1 MSSFGYVSYINKY
14 TRPSTKTCI
23 DHFYVKG
30 DQELS
35 KIHAFVINYKIT
47 DHCPILISF
56 SSANRHRNE
65 NKTSY
70 VFKKYINYYQLKADV
85 KNHFWHEVFHPQDVN
100 IATSNFVQKLQFF
113 IQKNTQT
120 VRKTR
125 RKDPLKPWIT
135 KAILRCINKKNQLYQ
150 EHLKQPQNIDMK
162 NSYVD
167 YKNQL
172 EKDIKKAKKS
182 YTKTLIDKNKSHTSA
197 LWQSV
202 KQICNQ
208 SQKTSINK
216 IILEDSKTLT
226 DPIEISNH
234 FNTFFGNIGQK
245 LSNQI
250 NVPLNYN
257 EYTHWNQNSINYFR
271 RTSFCEV
278 QKVIKELKSKK
289 SPGYDNIRAETLKE
303 ISMEIA
309 PILVYLINFSFS
321 VGCFPDCL
329 KMGKIKPLFKEGT
342 EYDVNNYRPISL
354 ISNLAK
360 IFEKI
365 IKARM
370 IKFLE
375 DGKLLSA
382 KQFGFRQGKSTED
395 AILNL
400 CDQMYEAVDKNQASL
415 CVFIDLQKAFDTVSH
430 DKLMKKLREIGF
442 RGSALN
448 LLKSYLENRQ
458 QFVEIDGTNGNLRT
472 VAWGVPQGTVMGP
485 ILFIIYVN
493 NLLKTNFEGNL
504 ASFADDT
511 VAFYSGEDWNSV
523 KSKAEKDLSDITKW
537 LEFNKLTLNIT
548 KTKFMT
554 LTSNKYSTPNFEQL
568 NVGPDV
574 TINKTAKIKYLGII
588 IDSHLRWDEH
598 IRYIVRKT
606 RYLVTRFAYLK
617 TYLHVKQLK
626 TVYYALFQSQL
637 NYGLVGWGGVRDCHL
652 SVLEILQKWVIKVI
666 FNKEKLYP
674 TNQLYNESNIFDIRQ
689 LYFIKILSLVNKRK
703 IDLHTIAHPQN
714 TRQQQSYVLIPL
726 MKKEIGHK
734 CFKYLTAKFFNYLPS
749 YLRASIHEKT
759 FVTQLKTWIHT
770 KDRQDI
776 RNLYKND
783 F

>member
-1 MSSFGYVSYINKY
+1 MNRFIRDFEDQVVATEIVNSMDTLKEQTHIINDLEIFHISGYKTIYNNGTYNKCDGTVVFINESITFSHCFRNIGDVKSIELEVGEKKDFLVTCMYRSPSINDKEFVGNLADYLYSQKHVKKHFITGDINLDILKTNNQCTEDYKTIMSSFGYVSYINKY

-70 VFKKYINYYQLKADV
+70 LKADV

-135 KAILRCINKKNQLYQ
+135 KAILRCINKKN
-150 EHLKQPQNIDMK
+150 H
-162 NSYVD
+162 
-167 YKNQL
+167 
-172 EKDIKKAKKS
+172 
-182 YTKTLIDKNKSHTSA
+182 A

-234 FNTFFGNIGQK
+234 FNTFFGNIG
-245 LSNQI
+245 
-250 NVPLNYN
+250 
-257 EYTHWNQNSINYFR
+257 
-271 RTSFCEV
+271 
-278 QKVIKELKSKK
+278 
-289 SPGYDNIRAETLKE
+289 
-303 ISMEIA
+303 
-309 PILVYLINFSFS
+309 
-321 VGCFPDCL
+321 
-329 KMGKIKPLFKEGT
+329 
-342 EYDVNNYRPISL
+342 
-354 ISNLAK
+354 
-360 IFEKI
+360 
-365 IKARM
+365 
-370 IKFLE
+370 
-375 DGKLLSA
+375 
-382 KQFGFRQGKSTED
+382 
-395 AILNL
+395 
-400 CDQMYEAVDKNQASL
+400 
-415 CVFIDLQKAFDTVSH
+415 
-430 DKLMKKLREIGF
+430 
-442 RGSALN
+442 
-448 LLKSYLENRQ
+448 
-458 QFVEIDGTNGNLRT
+458 
-472 VAWGVPQGTVMGP
+472 
-485 ILFIIYVN
+485 
-493 NLLKTNFEGNL
+493 NL

-511 VAFYSGEDWNSV
+511 VAFYSG
-523 KSKAEKDLSDITKW
+523 
-537 LEFNKLTLNIT
+537 
-548 KTKFMT
+548 KT
-554 LTSNKYSTPNFEQL
+554 
-568 NVGPDV
+568 
-574 TINKTAKIKYLGII
+574 GIA
-588 IDSHLRWDEH
+588 LR
-598 IRYIVRKT
+598 
-606 RYLVTRFAYLK
+606 
-617 TYLHVKQLK
+617 
-626 TVYYALFQSQL
+626 SQL